1 MAVSRAGADV
11 EHLAGFGV
19 DERRG
24 AVVATELDLPHQV
37 SPLYVCNLQRS
48 QVPLPGSLLGCG
60 VDGVGKADL
69 ADRSLQR
76 SSSGIFSLMLMTLPP
91 S

>member
-1 MAVSRAGADV
+1 V
-11 EHLAGFGV
+11 
-19 DERRG
+19 
-24 AVVATELDLPHQV
+24 Q
-37 SPLYVCNLQRS
+37 SPAQSGSLTW
-48 QVPLPGSLLGCG
+48 SLLGCG

>member
-1 MAVSRAGADV
+1 V
-11 EHLAGFGV
+11 
-19 DERRG
+19 
-24 AVVATELDLPHQV
+24 Q
-37 SPLYVCNLQRS
+37 SPAQSGSLTW
-48 QVPLPGSLLGCG
+48 SLLGCG

-69 ADRSLQR
+69 AYRSLQR